1 MYSHFFVA
9 GLLVVSLSPEE
20 NLIFYHFI
28 YRTAKDN
35 NLKPFFINYK
45 GIYKKVLRATKVY
58 EIICSFLNSG
68 SVFKKASK
76 TTKDST
82 NSRNINKK
90 IISLE
95 MEDKLVT
102 TPTDVS
108 NKLKN
113 LFHRG

>member
-1 MYSHFFVA
+1 M
-9 GLLVVSLSPEE
+9 
-20 NLIFYHFI
+20 FYHFI

-45 GIYKKVLRATKVY
+45 GIYKNILRAAKLY
-58 EIICSFLNSG
+58 EIICTIFNSD

-82 NSRNINKK
+82 NSKNLNKK

-95 MEDKLVT
+95 MEGKLVT
-102 TPTDVS
+102 TPTDVA

-113 LFHRG
+113 LFHRR